1 MSPWLWEPGNY
12 WKECLDYTNVTVD
25 FFCCVLKVLEGSRAC
40 KILSWGDL
48 CILVCICVCVVMCVL
63 AQTVL
68 TDSLGFDHSGT
79 YGICSLQSPWQ
90 LCVSVV
96 KCSLQG
102 NTSKVGGVKQ
112 GLAAFNLKAIETN
125 NLWI

>member
-1 MSPWLWEPGNY
+1 MFQKYLREVAPAKFLAGQ
-12 WKECLDYTNVTVD
+12 
-25 FFCCVLKVLEGSRAC
+25 
-40 KILSWGDL
+40 
-48 CILVCICVCVVMCVL
+48 ICVSQNVYVCAMCVL

-79 YGICSLQSPWQ
+79 YGMCSLQSPWQ